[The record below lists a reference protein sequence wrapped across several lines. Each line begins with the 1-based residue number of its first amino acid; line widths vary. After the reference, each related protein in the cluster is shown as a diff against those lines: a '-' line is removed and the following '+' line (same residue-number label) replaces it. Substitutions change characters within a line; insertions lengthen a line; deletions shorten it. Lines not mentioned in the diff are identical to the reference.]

1 MTLTA
6 QAPQTRIPGHDTTAG
21 PVKGAS
27 LDLTGVNIAFGDFT
41 AVAGVDLSVRA
52 GEFVCLLGPSGC
64 GKSTLISAVAGFEK
78 PAEGLISLDGD
89 EIRDANLDIG
99 MVFQSSEA
107 LFDWLTVRQNIEYGP
122 KMRGVSKAE
131 RKEISDRF
139 LNLVGL
145 SGCADKLPR
154 QLSGGMRQRAQIARV
169 LANEPRVVLMDEPFG
184 ALDAQTRQVM
194 QHELD
199 RIWRASGCTVIFVT
213 HDIDE
218 AIVLAD
224 RILVMTAGPE
234 ATIKSSYEVDI
245 PRPRDESSPE
255 AIALHRQLR
264 DDIGT
269 EVRKALAGQGLA
281 QEES

>member
-1 MTLTA
+1 MAVTA
-6 QAPQTRIPGHDTTAG
+6 PTPTQRTASDG
-21 PVKGAS
+21 VDGAVRGAS
-27 LDLTGVNIAFGDFT
+27 LNLDDVTIQFGDFT
-41 AVAGVDLSVRA
+41 AVSGVDLSVRA

-64 GKSTLISAVAGFEK
+64 GKSTLISAIAGFEK
-78 PAEGLISLDGD
+78 PAAGRIELDD
-89 EIRDANLDIG
+89 EEINDASHNIG

-107 LFDWLTVRQNIEYGP
+107 LFDWLSVRNNVEYGP

-131 RKEISDRF
+131 RHAISDEF
-139 LNLVGL
+139 LKLVGL
-145 SGCADKLPR
+145 AHCADKLPR

-199 RIWRASGCTVIFVT
+199 RIWRASGCTVVFVT

-224 RILVMTAGPE
+224 RILVMTAGPG
-234 ATIKSSYEVDI
+234 ASIKSSYEVDI
-245 PRPRDESSPE
+245 PRPRDEASPE
-255 AIALHRQLR
+255 AIALHKQLR
-264 DDIGT
+264 DDIGA
-269 EVRKALAGQGLA
+269 EVRKALAGQGLS

>member
-1 MTLTA
+1 MSAPTPTTPDA
-6 QAPQTRIPGHDTTAG
+6 TISAEQAIR
-21 PVKGAS
+21 GAS
-27 LDLTGVNIAFGDFT
+27 LDLEGVSIRFGDFT
-41 AVAGVDLSVRA
+41 AVASVDLSVRV

-64 GKSTLISAVAGFEK
+64 GKSTLISAVAGFER
-78 PAEGLISLDGD
+78 PSEGRIHLDGQ
-89 EIRDANLDIG
+89 EIRDASQSVG

-107 LFDWLTVRQNIEYGP
+107 LFDWLTIRQNVEYGP
-122 KMRGVSKAE
+122 KMRGASKAE
-131 RKEISDRF
+131 RRAISDEF
-139 LNLVGL
+139 LSLVGL
-145 SGCADKLPR
+145 SHCADQLPR

-224 RILVMTAGPE
+224 RILVMTAGPA
-234 ATIKSSYEVDI
+234 ATIKSAYEVDI
-245 PRPRDESSPE
+245 PRPRDEASPA
-255 AIALHRQLR
+255 AIALHRRLR

-269 EVRKALAGQGLA
+269 EVRKAMRGQGLV
-281 QEES
+281 EEPS

>member
-1 MTLTA
+1 
-6 QAPQTRIPGHDTTAG
+6 
-21 PVKGAS
+21 
-27 LDLTGVNIAFGDFT
+27 
-41 AVAGVDLSVRA
+41 
-52 GEFVCLLGPSGC
+52 
-64 GKSTLISAVAGFEK
+64 
-78 PAEGLISLDGD
+78 
-89 EIRDANLDIG
+89 

-107 LFDWLTVRQNIEYGP
+107 LFDWLTVRHNVEYGP
-122 KMRGVSKAE
+122 KMRGASKAE
-131 RKEISDRF
+131 RTAISDEF
-139 LNLVGL
+139 LKLVGL
-145 SGCADKLPR
+145 AHCADQLPR
-154 QLSGGMRQRAQIARV
+154 QLSGGMRPRAQIARV

-199 RIWRASGCTVIFVT
+199 RIWRASGCTVVFVT

-224 RILVMTAGPE
+224 RILVMTAGPS
-234 ATIKSSYEVDI
+234 ASIKSSYEVDI
-245 PRPRDESSPE
+245 PRPRDEASPE

-269 EVRKALAGQGLA
+269 EVRKALAGQGLS